1 MEQEKRYFYWLPI
14 LFAAGIW
21 SSTSETS
28 LFVIDILLSL
38 LFCSS
43 WALSEET
50 VGKSI
55 TGRSGMAAYG
65 YGPARLIHTTT
76 IKLILYR

>member
-1 MEQEKRYFYWLPI
+1 VSTPMMAWMEQEKRYFYWLPI

-28 LFVIDILLSL
+28 LFVIDILFSL

-43 WALSEET
+43 RPLSEET
-50 VGKSI
+50 VGIIDHREKQ
-55 TGRSGMAAYG
+55 YG
-65 YGPARLIHTTT
+65 YGLHD
-76 IKLILYR
+76 

>member
-1 MEQEKRYFYWLPI
+1 MMAWMEQEKRYFYWLPI

-50 VGKSI
+50 VGIIDHREK
-55 TGRSGMAAYG
+55 RYG
-65 YGPARLIHTTT
+65 GVWLWSST
-76 IKLILYR
+76 INSYHYD